1 MWKKLMLILSTAV
14 VLLALILAGGAYWA
28 YTHRQMLT
36 EKAMAY
42 AMENVR
48 GKFNPL
54 AAVSKSGSS
63 AKNSGNSEQSA
74 GNGLQNMLG
83 ALLGDE
89 GDGAALGQMAQQLLS
104 GLAGNQGNY
113 AAASE
118 EAAPVHDIN
127 ARDSHGRTLLM
138 NVCRTDASA
147 RVVKMILRYGADL
160 EAVDEKGRTALMY
173 AVALNQDPEVVALLV
188 SAGANVKARDFEGKS
203 VRQYAADDE
212 IKALLKK

>member
-54 AAVSKSGSS
+54 AQ
-63 AKNSGNSEQSA
+63 AKNSSA
-74 GNGLQNMLG
+74 IKNGAENTPSDGLQNMLG
-83 ALLGDE
+83 ALLGGDE
-89 GDGAALGQMAQQLLS
+89 NNGAALGQMAQQLLT
-104 GLAGNQGNY
+104 GLAGNQGNS
-113 AAASE
+113 AMASDM
-118 EAAPVHDIN
+118 AQVHDIN

-173 AVALNQDPEVVALLV
+173 AVALNQNPDVVALLV

-203 VRQYAADDE
+203 VRQYAAGDE